1 MKDDFEYNPQKRRK
15 ELLELI
21 AANPD
26 VPIYAWVNSDV
37 VGGDYGYWTGEFD
50 MAEIREFAEVEPFDC
65 LGNMTNQVF
74 KDEDY
79 YYDFLVNN
87 GKTPEEAR
95 KIVDGLDY
103 KKAIFVYVE
112 L

>member
-1 MKDDFEYNPQKRRK
+1 MKEFRQ
-15 ELLELI
+15 LLI
-21 AANPD
+21 DNPD
-26 VPIYAWVNSDV
+26 LPVYAWVDWTV
-37 VGGDYGYWTGEFD
+37 VGGNYGYWTGEFE

-79 YYDFLVNN
+79 YYDFLVND

-112 L
+112 M